1 MKSPARG
8 GPGGEFFRKNL
19 NFKKSK
25 HDVLL

>member
-8 GPGGEFFRKNL
+8 GPGGEFFRNNL

-25 HDVLL
+25 HVVLI